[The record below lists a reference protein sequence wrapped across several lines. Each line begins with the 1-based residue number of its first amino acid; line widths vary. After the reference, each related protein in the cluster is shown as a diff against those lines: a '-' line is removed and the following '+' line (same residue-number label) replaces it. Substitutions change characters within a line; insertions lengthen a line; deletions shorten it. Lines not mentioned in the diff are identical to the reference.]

1 MKKIYRD
8 LDHKMIAGICAGIGE
23 TLDFDP
29 TIVRLIFVFCAAA
42 TAFFPLIA
50 AYAVG
55 WFIIPPKSNTESSGS
70 SA

>member
-1 MKKIYRD
+1 MRKIYRD

-23 TLDFDP
+23 VLDFDP

-55 WFIIPPKSNTESSGS
+55 WFIIPPKSDITNKVGS
-70 SA
+70 S

>member
-8 LDHKMIAGICAGIGE
+8 LDHKMIAGICSGIGE
-23 TLDFDP
+23 MQDFDP

-55 WFIIPPKSNTESSGS
+55 WFIIPPKSDIKSNGGS
-70 SA
+70 A